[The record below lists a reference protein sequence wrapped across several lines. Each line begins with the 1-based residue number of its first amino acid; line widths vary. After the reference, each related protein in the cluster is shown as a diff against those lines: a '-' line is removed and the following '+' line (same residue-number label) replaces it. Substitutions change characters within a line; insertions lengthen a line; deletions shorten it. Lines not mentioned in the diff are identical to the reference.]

1 MLLKKTEKTNK
12 KFWRKNA
19 QLSWLACP
27 YKVPISDEMAKE
39 LETTLERKLYLLPP
53 NFKKGF
59 GYDLNS
65 GKIEYSVW
73 CVYVKHTC

>member
-1 MLLKKTEKTNK
+1 MLLKKTEK
-12 KFWRKNA
+12 KNPKSFGERMH
-19 QLSWLACP
+19 SWLACP

-39 LETTLERKLYLLPP
+39 LETTLERKLYLPPP

-59 GYDLNS
+59 GYDLNL

-73 CVYVKHTC
+73 CVYAKHTC